1 LGNKDRVHERE
12 RTVKRLSGTD
22 ALLLYA
28 ETPNVHTHTL
38 KVSVFDTSNYDGE
51 FDLNAIRRI
60 FGERLRLLDPLRYQL
75 VTIPYKL
82 HHPMWLE
89 DVDVDLQF
97 HVRRYKLPA
106 PGGRRELDRAIG
118 EVASTQLERGRPLWE
133 MHVVEG
139 MADHRVAVIGKIHH
153 ALADGLASA
162 NLLARATDSS
172 DPHAEPKT
180 HITDWPVTNR
190 QLLRAAG
197 RDHLDQLRR
206 LPGLVKDTA
215 TGIQRVRRNKPHVP
229 SEYDELTRNLRPPAT
244 FMNHTLSPQREFA
257 STTIALADAK
267 QTSKRLGVTLNDLIL
282 AISTGALRELLLQYD
297 GCADQP
303 IVAQVP
309 VGLDKSQDR
318 ISGNVLGAL
327 LVPLSVHVAAAL
339 DWVRLAHLSVR
350 AAKETDQLRGPEL
363 FDRWTSY
370 LPPALA
376 ESLFHWLANRA
387 EHGLLYNVAVSNVP
401 GPRHRLSLGGVPLT
415 EFYSV
420 GPVLAR
426 CGLNIT
432 IWSYVDQVN
441 ISVLADRQTVGDPHE
456 VTDAMISA
464 FSQIRRAAGLSP
476 ELNDVST
483 AMPRSPG
490 DEHRR

>member
-1 LGNKDRVHERE
+1 
-12 RTVKRLSGTD
+12 VKRLNGTD

-51 FDLNAIRRI
+51 FDTDAVRQILTD
-60 FGERLRLLDPLRYQL
+60 RLPRLDPLRYQL

-82 HHPMWLE
+82 HRPMWLE
-89 DVDVDLQF
+89 HVDVDLDF
-97 HVRRYKLPA
+97 HVRRYNLPA
-106 PGGRRELDRAIG
+106 PGGRRELDQAVA
-118 EVASTQLERGRPLWE
+118 EVAGTQLQRGRPLWE
-133 MHVVEG
+133 AHVVEG
-139 MADHRVAVIGKIHH
+139 MAGNRVAVIGKIHH

-162 NLLARATDSS
+162 NLLARLTDSS
-172 DPHAEPKT
+172 DPQPERQA
-180 HITDWPVTNR
+180 HIADWRVTNR

-215 TGIQRVRRNKPHVP
+215 TGIRRVRRNKPHVP
-229 SEYDELTRNLRPPAT
+229 SDYEELTQTRRPPTT
-244 FMNHTLSPQREFA
+244 FINHTLSSQRKFA
-257 STTIALADAK
+257 STTIGLAEAK
-267 QTSKRLGVTLNDLIL
+267 ETSKKLGVTLNDLIL
-282 AISTGALRELLLQYD
+282 AMSSGALRELLLRYD
-297 GCADQP
+297 GAADQP

-318 ISGNVLGAL
+318 ISGNLLGAL
-327 LVPLSVHVAAAL
+327 LVPLPVHVAAPL
-339 DWVRLAHLSVR
+339 DWVRLVHFSVKFAR
-350 AAKETDQLRGPEL
+350 QNDRLRGPEL
-363 FDRWTSY
+363 FDRWTNY

-376 ESLFHWLANRA
+376 EWLFHWLANRD
-387 EHGLLYNVAVSNVP
+387 EHSLLYNVSVSNVP
-401 GPRHRLSLGGVPLT
+401 GPRHRLSLAGVPLA
-415 EFYSV
+415 EFFSA

-432 IWSYVDQVN
+432 IWSYVDQLN

-456 VTDAMISA
+456 VTDAMISV
-464 FSQIRRAAGLSP
+464 FRQIRRAAGLSP

-483 AMPRSPG
+483 AIPR
-490 DEHRR
+490 